1 MPAPPAPPHCP
12 ACSPHCP
19 AHIQKLLLDR
29 VLLRYGGPQA
39 LEAAAAAASEAAAA
53 ADGEADA
60 ANAAGPGGGGGSAAA
75 AGAAPGGCAA
85 GDNEEMEGGAWSQPP
100 LLELA
105 PDKHVDVL
113 LAGIGILTGRAA
125 SP

>member
-60 ANAAGPGGGGGSAAA
+60 RSATWR
-75 AGAAPGGCAA
+75 
-85 GDNEEMEGGAWSQPP
+85 DLSERVRP
-100 LLELA
+100 LLQTEKPRKRLNY
-105 PDKHVDVL
+105 KQH
-113 LAGIGILTGRAA
+113 GN
-125 SP
+125 